1 MVHPFLTLHI
11 AHRIVP
17 CSIVKC
23 FILPFYI
30 LFVTTAYIF
39 QQLCTVTQS
48 CPNSPIRD
56 RMYLTNEKKCNDT
69 IEKYMKMRFDYIEI
83 ILMTKIT
90 SRWDTDRNLTGAG
103 HLPGT
108 AGRAYLSSSPG
119 LSSASLSMGILSLV
133 SMCCFPP
140 LALLFGG
147 LGIYSV

>member
-48 CPNSPIRD
+48 CPILLSVIECS
-56 RMYLTNEKKCNDT
+56 LTNEKNVMIQLK
-69 IEKYMKMRFDYIEI
+69 IHEMRFDYMNNPYDENNQQMGYGQEPHRGRSSTRNRRQSISI
-83 ILMTKIT
+83 KQ
-90 SRWDTDRNLTGAG
+90 SRFCPPPPSPWE
-103 HLPGT
+103 
-108 AGRAYLSSSPG
+108 SSPWYPCAVFR
-119 LSSASLSMGILSLV
+119 LWHFCSED
-133 SMCCFPP
+133 
-140 LALLFGG
+140 LAF
-147 LGIYSV
+147 YSV